1 MHFKRIEVSSYLS
14 FHSPHSQ
21 AEKTILGA
29 KNLVPWGKEHKEGR
43 TRAMKHLSEN
53 AEQ

>member
-1 MHFKRIEVSSYLS
+1 MHFKGIEISSHFS

-21 AEKTILGA
+21 AGKIILGV

-43 TRAMKHLSEN
+43 TRAMKDLSEN